1 MSEPG
6 KTDVFLTHDWGKD
19 ELGRSNHDRVAVV
32 NEALKELGYKTWF
45 DSDRMTGDIL
55 NQMATG
61 IDNTKV
67 ILVFVTQRYAQK
79 VGGSNE
85 KDNCKLEFQYAA
97 RVKGKALM
105 IPIIMEDRMKRP
117 GEWIGPIGLILGG
130 ELAVRMSYEFSDS
143 EKFKAGIAELK
154 DEIDSRLDK
163 LHSTCSSETGADSS
177 SPQLAVALC
186 DEVSTEPS
194 SEPSAAPVAGPPA
207 AHISTPFGSVELS
220 VPFTAANPSPSPIRF
235 SKEFWQGGSKLMDS
249 FW

>member
-1 MSEPG
+1 M
-6 KTDVFLTHDWGKD
+6 KDNLIAFLLNQPLTPHKPQA
-19 ELGRSNHDRVAVV
+19 EFLGLIS
-32 NEALKELGYKTWF
+32 
-45 DSDRMTGDIL
+45 TGD
-55 NQMATG
+55 
-61 IDNTKV
+61 K
-67 ILVFVTQRYAQK
+67 YA
-79 VGGSNE
+79 VASRGE
-85 KDNCKLEFQYAA
+85 HALE
-97 RVKGKALM
+97 
-105 IPIIMEDRMKRP
+105 
-117 GEWIGPIGLILGG
+117 GEFLW
-130 ELAVRMSYEFSDS
+130 R
-143 EKFKAGIAELK
+143 LK

>member
-1 MSEPG
+1 M
-6 KTDVFLTHDWGKD
+6 V
-19 ELGRSNHDRVAVV
+19 
-32 NEALKELGYKTWF
+32 
-45 DSDRMTGDIL
+45 
-55 NQMATG
+55 
-61 IDNTKV
+61 
-67 ILVFVTQRYAQK
+67 
-79 VGGSNE
+79 
-85 KDNCKLEFQYAA
+85 
-97 RVKGKALM
+97 
-105 IPIIMEDRMKRP
+105 PIIMEDRMKRP

-130 ELAVRMSYEFSDS
+130 ELAVRMSFEFSDS

-163 LHSTCSSETGADSS
+163 IHSTCSSETGADSS